1 MRFRC
6 GLTMVSLRF
15 RCGSVAVPS
24 RSSAIFNANASAPDA
39 NSNYA
44 SSAVSVRVQCG
55 SSAVPSHSDSI
66 STGHSVRFHSF
77 RKAIFTAV
85 GTERNIG
92 RVEARGWPGG
102 GQEVAR
108 RWPGERR
115 TGGGRGE
122 AGGRE
127 SVTQHVA
134 SSVNKRAAARA
145 RHPFV
150 KVTSRKGPSFA
161 NLTPNLQLFTYCQI
175 RTLLKVS
182 PTTPSCII

>member
-1 MRFRC
+1 MPMHLRPMPIRITLLVRF
-6 GLTMVSLRF
+6 
-15 RCGSVAVPS
+15 
-24 RSSAIFNANASAPDA
+24 
-39 NSNYA
+39 
-44 SSAVSVRVQCG
+44 QCG
-55 SSAVPSHSDSI
+55 SSADP
-66 STGHSVRFHSF
+66 VRFHPILIRFQLATRCGS
-77 RKAIFTAV
+77 THL
-85 GTERNIG
+85 ERPFSQQLEQKEISG
-92 RVEARGWPGG
+92 GLRPGG
-102 GQEVAR
+102 GQGVAR